1 MPGGWS
7 ELVKRN
13 NLAMIGA
20 GISIGVGVGLV
31 ILAAIGVGSGF
42 LFNQF
47 VTGAGSQLLQ
57 APTQS
62 SPAPD
67 FQLETLDGKSI
78 KLADLRG
85 HPVLINFW
93 ATWCGPCQQE
103 MPLIEQYY
111 QKYQPDLVVLAVN
124 SDEPKTD
131 VQAFVTNLK
140 LTFTVLLDPG
150 YKVEDLYRVRAYPT
164 TIFVDKSG
172 TIRYQQIGVLS
183 EGQLVQYL
191 AQLGVGE

>member
-1 MPGGWS
+1 M
-7 ELVKRN
+7 ERK

-20 GISIGVGVGLV
+20 GILIGVGVGMV

-42 LFNQF
+42 FFSRLSSAAGNQ
-47 VTGAGSQLLQ
+47 SLQ
-57 APTQS
+57 APAQS
-62 SPAPD
+62 DPAPD
-67 FQLETLDGKSI
+67 FQLETLDGTSI

-111 QKYQPDLVVLAVN
+111 QKYKPDLVVLAVN
-124 SDEPKTD
+124 SDEPKAD
-131 VQAFVTNLK
+131 VQTFVTNFNLS
-140 LTFTVLLDPG
+140 FPVLLDPD
-150 YKVEDLYRVRAYPT
+150 YKVEDLYRVRAFPT
-164 TIFVDKSG
+164 TFFVDKSG

>member
-1 MPGGWS
+1 V
-7 ELVKRN
+7 ERK
-13 NLAMIGA
+13 NLAMIGG
-20 GISIGVGVGLV
+20 GILIGVGLGMV
-31 ILAAIGVGSGF
+31 ILAAIGVGGGF
-42 LFNQF
+42 LFNRF
-47 VTGAGSQLLQ
+47 TAGSSSEQLQ
-57 APTQS
+57 GPAQS

-85 HPVLINFW
+85 RPVLINFW

-111 QKYQPDLVVLAVN
+111 QKYQPNLVVLAVN

-131 VQAFVTNLK
+131 VQAFVTNLN
-140 LTFTVLLDPG
+140 LTFPVLLDPD
-150 YKVEDLYRVRAYPT
+150 YKIEDLYRVRAFPT
-164 TIFVDKSG
+164 TFFVDKSG

>member
-1 MPGGWS
+1 MEG
-7 ELVKRN
+7 KD
-13 NLAMIGA
+13 LAKIGA
-20 GISIGVGVGLV
+20 GILIGVGLGLV
-31 ILAAIGVGSGF
+31 ILAIISVGGG
-42 LFNQF
+42 LFFNRL
-47 VTGAGSQLLQ
+47 TAGAGDQILQ

-67 FQLETLDGKSI
+67 FQLETLDGSSI

-111 QKYQPDLVVLAVN
+111 KKYKPDLVVLAVN
-124 SDEPKTD
+124 SAEPQTD
-131 VQAFVTNLK
+131 VQTFVTNHNLS
-140 LTFTVLLDPG
+140 FPVLLDPD
-150 YKVEDLYRVRAYPT
+150 YKVEDLYKVRAFPT
-164 TIFVDKSG
+164 TFFVDKSG

-191 AQLGVGE
+191 AQLGVGG

>member
-1 MPGGWS
+1 V
-7 ELVKRN
+7 ERK

-20 GISIGVGVGLV
+20 GILIGVGLGMV

-42 LFNQF
+42 LFNRL
-47 VTGAGSQLLQ
+47 TTNAGSQSLQ
-57 APTQS
+57 GPTQS

-67 FQLETLDGKSI
+67 FDLETLDGTSV

-85 HPVLINFW
+85 RPVLINFW

-103 MPLIEQYY
+103 MPMIEQYY
-111 QKYQPDLVVLAVN
+111 QKYKPDLVVLAVN
-124 SDEPKTD
+124 SDEPKPD
-131 VQAFVTNLK
+131 VQAFVTNFK
-140 LTFTVLLDPG
+140 LTFPVLLDPN
-150 YKVEDLYRVRAYPT
+150 YKVEDLYRVRAFPT
-164 TIFVDKSG
+164 TFFVDKSG

-191 AQLGVGE
+191 AELGVGG